1 MMKFTNVSLLTVVAS
16 LIFLAGCTTT
26 DNGQNTKL
34 AECLTSKW
42 VTMYGTT
49 RCSHCQKQK
58 ELFGYEAFAKINF
71 VDCDKE
77 KNTCTLA
84 GVQWYPTW
92 GFADGSKLEG
102 TQTFEAL
109 ASQAGCSLDGSS
121 AVVTTTGTTEE
132 TTTTGDVM
140 TWDTEIMTGTQ
151 EVVSGSTST
160 GN

>member
-1 MMKFTNVSLLTVVAS
+1 MKFTNVSLLTGVAS
-16 LIFLAGCTTT
+16 LVFLAGCTST
-26 DNGQNTKL
+26 DNAQNTPL

-42 VTMYGTT
+42 ATMYGTN
-49 RCSHCQKQK
+49 RCSHCQNQK

-77 KNTCTLA
+77 KNTCALA
-84 GVQWYPTW
+84 GVQGYPTW
-92 GFADGSKLEG
+92 AFADGSKLEG
-102 TQTFEAL
+102 TQTFESL
-109 ASQAGCSLDGSS
+109 ASQAGCNLDGSS
-121 AVVTTTGTTEE
+121 TSVITTGE
-132 TTTTGDVM
+132 TTTGDVM

>member
-1 MMKFTNVSLLTVVAS
+1 MIKFTNVSLLTVCAGLV
-16 LIFLAGCTTT
+16 FLGGCTPT
-26 DNGQNTKL
+26 DNGANTKL

-42 VTMYGTT
+42 ATMYGTN

-77 KNTCTLA
+77 KNTCALA

-92 GFADGSKLEG
+92 AFADGSKLEG
-102 TQTFEAL
+102 TQTFESL
-109 ASQAGCSLDGSS
+109 ASQAGCNLDGSN
-121 AVVTTTGTTEE
+121 ATVATTGTIAEE
-132 TTTTGDVM
+132 TTTGEVMTGD
-140 TWDTEIMTGTQ
+140 TELMSGTQ
-151 EVVSGSTST
+151 EVVTGSAST